1 MIWNLRRMIAAAA
14 LCLAAALAP
23 LPALAHAH
31 LDRAMPAPTS
41 VQATAPKEVVIWFTE
56 ALEAKFST
64 IEVRDGK
71 GAVVT
76 SGAAALVPGN
86 TAQLRVPLKALT
98 PGSYKVIWRVL
109 SVDTHRS
116 KGEFSFKV
124 AP

>member
-1 MIWNLRRMIAAAA
+1 MNWNFRRKLVAASLSAAA
-14 LCLAAALAP
+14 LLAP
-23 LPALAHAH
+23 LPAVAHAH
-31 LDRAMPAPTS
+31 LDRAMPAPGS
-41 VQATAPKEVVIWFTE
+41 VQATPPQDVTIWFTE

-76 SGAAALVPGN
+76 SGAAKLAPDN
-86 TAQLRVPLKALT
+86 TAQLRVSLKALT
-98 PGSYKVIWRVL
+98 PGTYKVIWRVL

-124 AP
+124 GP